1 MTPQQAKI
9 IAAWETLHP
18 IFHVSPSKHHKPTP
32 GDPWRFIIQ
41 QCDNDLVIGAVSRE
55 KFMAT
60 RSFNEGLVSQLRDCL
75 MAGQMPKP
83 LATLR
88 AATPLVSPEGVL
100 TVHPRDA
107 EKTEPE
113 PEVKPARQAPWSITP
128 LQNRILDA
136 WEGLHPEFRVVADTG
151 HSPTKFA
158 PWKYRIERKAD
169 ATFVGSVTRYA
180 QEVHDQPLSA
190 IVDQLRGAL
199 KNGHLP
205 TAPKPKPVHR
215 RDPITGQLLPS
226 LAKDRPHTSTQDE
239 TGWPKDLPA
248 GCPDPNSVYPP
259 LYPGLGKRVKLTGK
273 ALELWKYGTH
283 KEWHSD
289 FNKKGKLWI

>member
-9 IAAWETLHP
+9 IAAWEALHP

-60 RSFNEGLVSQLRDCL
+60 HKFNEALVSQLRDCL
-75 MAGQMPKP
+75 MTGRMPKP
-83 LATLR
+83 LATVR
-88 AATPLVSPEGVL
+88 AATPLASPEGVL
-100 TVHPRDA
+100 TVHPRNA
-107 EKTEPE
+107 PEPKETEPRA
-113 PEVKPARQAPWSITP
+113 PRQAPWKVTP
-128 LQNRILDA
+128 LQERILDA
-136 WEGLHPEFRVVADTG
+136 WEGLHNEFRVVPDTG
-151 HSPTKFA
+151 HSPVKFA

-169 ATFVGSVTRYA
+169 AAVVGSVTKFT
-180 QEVHDQPLSA
+180 QEVRDPAQA
-190 IVDQLRGAL
+190 RIVEQLKRAL
-199 KNGHLP
+199 QNKHVP
-205 TAPKPKPVHR
+205 TQAKPHPVQR
-215 RDPITGQLLPS
+215 RDEITGQILPKLS
-226 LAKDRPHTSTQDE
+226 RDRPASSTPSE

-248 GCPDPNSVYPP
+248 GCPHPDAVYPP
-259 LYPGLGKRVKLTGK
+259 LIPGLGKHVKLAGK

>member
-1 MTPQQAKI
+1 MTPEQAKI
-9 IAAWETLHP
+9 IAAWEALHP

-60 RSFNEGLVSQLRDCL
+60 HKFNEALVSQLRDCL
-75 MAGQMPKP
+75 MTGRMPKP
-83 LATLR
+83 LATVR
-88 AATPLVSPEGVL
+88 AATPLASPEGVL
-100 TVHPRDA
+100 TVHPRNA
-107 EKTEPE
+107 PEPKETEPRA
-113 PEVKPARQAPWSITP
+113 PRQAPWKVTP
-128 LQNRILDA
+128 LQERILDA
-136 WEGLHPEFRVVADTG
+136 WEGLHNEFRVVPDTG
-151 HSPTKFA
+151 HSPVKFA

-169 ATFVGSVTRYA
+169 AAVVGSVTKFT
-180 QEVHDQPLSA
+180 QEVRDPAQA
-190 IVDQLRGAL
+190 RIVEQLKRAL
-199 KNGHLP
+199 QNKHVP
-205 TAPKPKPVHR
+205 TQAKPHPVQR
-215 RDPITGQLLPS
+215 RDEITGQILPKLS
-226 LAKDRPHTSTQDE
+226 KDRPASSTPSE

-248 GCPDPNSVYPP
+248 GCPHPEAVYPP